1 MQAGLC
7 QRGGLFKVLRHIVR
21 EFQPVFRQRLLA
33 LCPLHLAGDED
44 LLRVLRQ
51 RRGFEFLHHLLHTHF
66 KFVHRQH
73 LRQIHSDKGV
83 ADVVFGFQIEV
94 PAHDLTQKSRAR
106 QHGGKDLDH
115 DGEAVALVRCHWK
128 KVRVVREAGRI
139 RRRQALGVN

>member
-7 QRGGLFKVLRHIVR
+7 QRGGPFEVLRHIVR
-21 EFQPVFRQRLLA
+21 ELQPVFRQRLLA

-51 RRGFEFLHHLLHTHF
+51 RRGLQLLHHLLHARF

-73 LRQIHSDKGV
+73 LRQIHSDERV
-83 ADVVFGFQIEV
+83 ANVVLRLQIEV

-128 KVRVVREAGRI
+128 KVRVVREPGRI

>member
-7 QRGGLFKVLRHIVR
+7 QRGGPFKVLRHIVR

-51 RRGFEFLHHLLHTHF
+51 RRGFELLHHLLHARF

-73 LRQIHSDKGV
+73 LRQIHGDKGV
-83 ADVVFGFQIEV
+83 ADVV
-94 PAHDLTQKSRAR
+94 LC
-106 QHGGKDLDH
+106 L
-115 DGEAVALVRCHWK
+115 
-128 KVRVVREAGRI
+128 
-139 RRRQALGVN
+139 